1 MSNLHKSKQYDL
13 IDMFNDTSRYLDDIF
28 TIDNP
33 EFEKHIPDIYPT
45 ELQLNKA
52 ITSDKET
59 SFLDLNIK
67 VVGSDVHTSVYDKR
81 DDFGFPNVNFPW
93 FSGDVPRLPAYVV
106 YISQLV
112 RFAR

>member
-1 MSNLHKSKQYDL
+1 MSNLQKFKRYNL

-45 ELQLNKA
+45 ELQLNKEN
-52 ITSDKET
+52 TLDKET

-67 VVGSDVHTSVYDKR
+67 VIGSDVHTSVYDKR
-81 DDFGFPNVNFPW
+81 DDF
-93 FSGDVPRLPAYVV
+93 
-106 YISQLV
+106 ISSISPGCLWWCS
-112 RFAR
+112 

>member
-1 MSNLHKSKQYDL
+1 MSNLQKSKQYNL

-52 ITSDKET
+52 
-59 SFLDLNIK
+59 N
-67 VVGSDVHTSVYDKR
+67 
-81 DDFGFPNVNFPW
+81 
-93 FSGDVPRLPAYVV
+93 
-106 YISQLV
+106 
-112 RFAR
+112 